1 MTKEKERVIDW
12 AEVRRRLEKAA
23 LALEQGLQP
32 PQKVQEKILRER
44 ARILALETEKSE
56 TAGESIEIVEF
67 LLAHERYGIESRYV
81 REVCSLT
88 EITPVPCTP
97 PFVLGIINLRG
108 RIVSVIDIRKFFDLP
123 EQGLTDLNR
132 VILLG
137 SGEMEFGILADAVS
151 GVRNLMSSDL
161 QATLPTLTGIREE
174 YLKGISKGR
183 QVILDGG
190 RLLSDKGIIIEE
202 GVEE

>member
-1 MTKEKERVIDW
+1 MTREKEGAIDW

-23 LALEQGLQP
+23 ASLEQGLQP
-32 PQKVQEKILRER
+32 PQREQEKILRER

-56 TAGESIEIVEF
+56 TAGEGIEIVEF

-151 GVRNLMSSDL
+151 GVRNLLMSDL
-161 QATLPTLTGIREE
+161 QDTLPTLTGIREE
-174 YLKGISKGR
+174 YLKGISKDR
-183 QVILDGG
+183 EVILDGG
-190 RLLSDKGIIIEE
+190 RLLSDKRLIIDE
-202 GVEE
+202 GVDE

>member
-1 MTKEKERVIDW
+1 MTREKESGIDW
-12 AEVRRRLEKAA
+12 AEVRRRMEKAA
-23 LALEQGLQP
+23 ASLEQGFQP
-32 PQKVQEKILRER
+32 PQREQEKILRER

-56 TAGESIEIVEF
+56 TAGEAIEIVEF
-67 LLAHERYGIESRYV
+67 LLAHERYGIESIYV

-97 PFVLGIINLRG
+97 PFALGIINLRG

-151 GVRNLMSSDL
+151 GVRNLLMSDL
-161 QATLPTLTGIREE
+161 QETLPTLTGIREE
-174 YLKGISKGR
+174 YLKGISKDR
-183 QVILDGG
+183 EVILDGG
-190 RLLSDKGIIIEE
+190 RLLSDKRLIIDE
-202 GVEE
+202 GVDE